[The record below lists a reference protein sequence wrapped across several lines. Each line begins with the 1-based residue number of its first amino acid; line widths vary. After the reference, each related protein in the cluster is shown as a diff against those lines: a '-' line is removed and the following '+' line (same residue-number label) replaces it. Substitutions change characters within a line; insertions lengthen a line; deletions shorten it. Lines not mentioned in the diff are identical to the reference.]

1 MTYFANNL
9 MGASIIAPSTEQMTA
24 LLHSLTGSDNEH
36 PDVSLGHE
44 SGWCISAFSSGLTVF
59 ENVETGDGP
68 MHMRGVTR
76 ERVLELWSMLA
87 AGDISGLN
95 GLAWDPGYGT

>member
-1 MTYFANNL
+1 MSFFANDL
-9 MGASIIAPSTEQMTA
+9 MGASIIAPSTRQMSA
-24 LLHSLTGSDNEH
+24 LLHSLASADNEH

-59 ENVETGDGP
+59 ENVETGEGP
-68 MHMRGVTR
+68 MHMRGVAP

-87 AGDISGLN
+87 AGDISGLD
-95 GLAWDPGYGT
+95 GLAWTPGYGT